1 MLFTQIIFH
10 LRPLQDK
17 TCNGKT
23 GQTAKHDGKYRNF
36 RQPIR
41 ERNTSVTRKYFVTT
55 KNCGKPVRVEEAADR
70 YMEVRVFISNQFLCL
85 WFVLVEV
92 EMDEYDELFEI
103 EDNFENQFAD
113 ELEVLA
119 QMEEGEN

>member
-1 MLFTQIIFH
+1 M
-10 LRPLQDK
+10 
-17 TCNGKT
+17 
-23 GQTAKHDGKYRNF
+23 
-36 RQPIR
+36 
-41 ERNTSVTRKYFVTT
+41 
-55 KNCGKPVRVEEAADR
+55 
-70 YMEVRVFISNQFLCL
+70 

-103 EDNFENQFAD
+103 EDNFDNQFAD

>member
-1 MLFTQIIFH
+1 M
-10 LRPLQDK
+10 
-17 TCNGKT
+17 
-23 GQTAKHDGKYRNF
+23 
-36 RQPIR
+36 
-41 ERNTSVTRKYFVTT
+41 
-55 KNCGKPVRVEEAADR
+55 
-70 YMEVRVFISNQFLCL
+70 

-119 QMEEGEN
+119 QMEEG

>member
-1 MLFTQIIFH
+1 ML
-10 LRPLQDK
+10 
-17 TCNGKT
+17 
-23 GQTAKHDGKYRNF
+23 Y
-36 RQPIR
+36 
-41 ERNTSVTRKYFVTT
+41 
-55 KNCGKPVRVEEAADR
+55 
-70 YMEVRVFISNQFLCL
+70 L

-119 QMEEGEN
+119 QIEEGEN

>member
-1 MLFTQIIFH
+1 MW
-10 LRPLQDK
+10 
-17 TCNGKT
+17 
-23 GQTAKHDGKYRNF
+23 
-36 RQPIR
+36 
-41 ERNTSVTRKYFVTT
+41 V
-55 KNCGKPVRVEEAADR
+55 
-70 YMEVRVFISNQFLCL
+70 
-85 WFVLVEV
+85 VLVEV